1 MNVLVRVEKIKG
13 VGGKADHFHKAV
25 VKRRGAL
32 GRKNKSNSNFFFPW
46 APPSGEKHAVSKGTR
61 SRLNITNFLRYE
73 LLQEM
78 LIGECLLARRQL
90 ICWKWSSPHKC
101 LFCQCF
107 CWEGGL
113 KPRLGMRG
121 HGWWML
127 LWDLVSS
134 LCHLQLYWWHYC
146 LSPSLLIW
154 ILGSGD
160 FSSCCV
166 TYFFL
171 NFRNCC

>member
-90 ICWKWSSPHKC
+90 ICWKLSSPHKVSV
-101 LFCQCF
+101 LS
-107 CWEGGL
+107 
-113 KPRLGMRG
+113 
-121 HGWWML
+121 ML
-127 LWDLVSS
+127 LLGRRSETQARYERSWLMNAPLRSS
-134 LCHLQLYWWHYC
+134 IESLP
-146 LSPSLLIW
+146 SPALLMA
-154 ILGSGD
+154 LLFVPFPAYLD
-160 FSSCCV
+160 FGV
-166 TYFFL
+166 
-171 NFRNCC
+171 R